1 VKYSLHQ
8 PESWPAA
15 WNKAVWNQTWAPD
28 AATGAGFRL
37 LGWGLPAECPPLS
50 PNLVE
55 QLGVAL
61 WAHPTARAIVA
72 PLYVSARAGAPA
84 ALVHGSE
91 PTFARC
97 RATGGLA
104 LVRESLPLPHAQA
117 SADALRTLAH
127 AQRLI
132 LSRALLE
139 EREQRRDALPWKQR
153 LAAWI
158 EDTERKLRLRYSGP
172 ASHWI
177 PDALRFVLAHMQLT
191 LAFLAERRGEDR
203 FMALRKKWSPAVP
216 QLNMTVCAGVATD
229 KRKRVLMALHWLELG
244 GAEKF
249 AVDLVERLPRD
260 KYAIY
265 VTTDVPSLNP
275 WQARI
280 AARAEEVVHLPS
292 FLPRWHAAAFLDHF
306 IRTRRIDLLHI
317 HHSAW
322 AYESLPVLRRFH
334 PALPVL
340 DTLHIIELPPSPG
353 GYPEWACRN
362 FEPLIDCHHV
372 ISNHLRDFLSQRWA
386 VRADKIRRIY
396 LNVDTERFAPD
407 KVPRGSFRS
416 AHGIADG
423 ERLVAFV
430 GRLARQKR
438 PEQFVEMASR
448 LLLRA
453 GRDVPLR
460 FVVAGSGPLEE
471 DVRQR
476 VSVAGAERSFLFTGE
491 IADPRAL
498 YRDADAVALCSENE
512 GLALVTYEA
521 MAMGTPVVSTDVG
534 AQSELVPPELLVAAD
549 GPVGERMADT
559 LWELLRDPARLAS
572 LGRQG
577 RERILAG
584 FTADRTYAEIEALY
598 QELLA
603 G

>member
-1 VKYSLHQ
+1 M
-8 PESWPAA
+8 AA
-15 WNKAVWNQTWAPD
+15 QTWAPESSE
-28 AATGAGFRL
+28 GAEFRL
-37 LGWGLPAECPPLS
+37 LGWGFPAACPPL
-50 PNLVE
+50 PANLVE
-55 QLGVAL
+55 QMGIAL
-61 WAHPTARAIVA
+61 WSDPAAKAIVA
-72 PLYVSARAGAPA
+72 PFFLSARGGSPP
-84 ALVHGSE
+84 ALVHGSNAA
-91 PTFARC
+91 FARC
-97 RATGGLA
+97 LVTGGLA
-104 LVRESLPLPHAQA
+104 LVRDSLPLPNAL
-117 SADALRTLAH
+117 SAAEALRALGRGER
-127 AQRLI
+127 RLT
-132 LSRALLE
+132 SRALLE
-139 EREQRRDALPWKQR
+139 ERERRAESLPWKQR
-153 LAAWI
+153 VTSRI
-158 EDTERKLRLRYSGP
+158 ESAERSLRQRYSGP
-172 ASHWI
+172 ANHWV
-177 PDALRFVLAHMQLT
+177 PDALRFVLSHLQLS
-191 LAFLAERRGEDR
+191 LSFLAERRGEDR

-216 QLNMTVCAGVATD
+216 QLMLPVRAGGSPD
-229 KRKRVLMALHWLELG
+229 GRRRVLMALHWLELG

-249 AVDLVERLPRD
+249 AVDLMERLPRD
-260 KYAIY
+260 RYAIY

-275 WQARI
+275 WQERI
-280 AARAEEVVHLPS
+280 AARAEEVLHLPA
-292 FLPRWHAAAFLDHF
+292 FLPRWHAAAFFDHF

-334 PALPVL
+334 PSLPVL

-362 FEPLIDCHHV
+362 FEALINCHHV
-372 ISNHLRDFLSQRWA
+372 ISDHLRDFLAQRWA

-396 LNVDTERFAPD
+396 LNVDTDRFDPD

-416 AHGIADG
+416 AYGIGAE
-423 ERLVAFV
+423 ERVVAFV

-460 FVVAGSGPLEE
+460 FVVAGTGPLEQE
-471 DVRQR
+471 IRHR
-476 VSVAGAERSFLFTGE
+476 VSTAGAERSFVFTGE
-491 IADPRAL
+491 ISDPRSL

-559 LWELLRDPARLAS
+559 LWELLRDPARLAA
-572 LGRQG
+572 LGRRG

-584 FTADRTYAEIEALY
+584 FTADKTYAGIEALY

-603 G
+603 GRHA